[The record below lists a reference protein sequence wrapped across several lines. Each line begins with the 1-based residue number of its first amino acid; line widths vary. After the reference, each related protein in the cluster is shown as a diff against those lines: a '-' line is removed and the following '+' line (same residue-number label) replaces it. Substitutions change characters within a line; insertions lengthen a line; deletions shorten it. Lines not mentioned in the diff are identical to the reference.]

1 MEGNRNHV
9 EISKKPM
16 KHFTFQFLSIALYLI
31 VLLALPACNKASL
44 SVSMTDDLQSA
55 LDNAESG
62 DTILLQD
69 GIYKIQPKTWAI
81 QISKSNLTIRSKSG
95 NREDVVIEGLGMH
108 AQRQHGFFV
117 RGDNITIA
125 DLTIQNVRNHCVQTA
140 PGVDRLHIQ
149 NCILRNAGE
158 QIVKVPTDQKKDPAE
173 GGVIEGCLL
182 EYSAGIGPRYYIGG
196 IDVHNGKGWIVR
208 DNIFKFI
215 RSPGGQI
222 AEHAVHFWNNSVNT
236 LVEKNQI
243 ITCDRG
249 IGFGMNDKGH
259 SGGIIRDNRIYH
271 DGSPGFNDVG
281 IILESSPDTQISNNT
296 IFLKNDYPNAIEC
309 RFPATKNVRIF
320 NNKTNKKIRMRN
332 GATAL
337 LRNNETSAT
346 EGWLKGRINRTSKK
360 QNVDSE
366 NE

>member
-16 KHFTFQFLSIALYLI
+16 KHFTLQFLSIALYLI
-31 VLLALPACNKASL
+31 VLLVLPACNKTSL
-44 SVSMTDDLQSA
+44 SVSTIDDLQSA

-62 DTILLQD
+62 DTIFLQD
-69 GIYKIQPKTWAI
+69 GIYKIQPKIWAI

-108 AQRQHGFFV
+108 AQAHHGFFV
-117 RGDNITIA
+117 RGDNTTIA
-125 DLTIQNVRNHCVQTA
+125 DLTIQNVRNHCVQTT
-140 PGVDRLHIQ
+140 PGVDRLQIQ

-182 EYSAGIGPRYYIGG
+182 EYSAGTGPRYYIGG
-196 IDVHNGKGWIVR
+196 IDVHNGKDWIVR

-249 IGFGMNDKGH
+249 IGFGMGNNGH
-259 SGGIIRDNRIYH
+259 SGGIIRDNSIYH

-281 IILESSPDTQISNNT
+281 ISLESSPDTQILNNE
-296 IFLKNDYPNAIEC
+296 IYLHHDYANAIEC
-309 RFPATKNVRIF
+309 RFPASKNIF
-320 NNKTNKKIRMRN
+320 ISNNIINKAIQMRD

-337 LRNNETSAT
+337 LQNNDTSETNAKPNANSA
-346 EGWLKGRINRTSKK
+346 GK
-360 QNVDSE
+360 
-366 NE
+366 

>member
-1 MEGNRNHV
+1 MN
-9 EISKKPM
+9 
-16 KHFTFQFLSIALYLI
+16 FLSIKFLSVTLFLF
-31 VLLALPACNKASL
+31 VLLVLAACNKASF
-44 SVSMTDDLQSA
+44 SVSTMDDLQRA
-55 LDNAESG
+55 LDNAEPG
-62 DTILLQD
+62 DTIFLRD
-69 GIYKIQPKTWAI
+69 GIYKIPAKTWAI
-81 QISKSNLTIRSKSG
+81 QISKSNLTIRSGSG

-108 AQRQHGFFV
+108 AQPQHGFFV
-117 RGDNITIA
+117 WGDNTTIA

-149 NCILRNAGE
+149 NCILRDAGE
-158 QIVKVPTDQKKDPAE
+158 QIVKVSTDQKKDPAV
-173 GGVIEGCLL
+173 GGVIEKCLF

-196 IDVHNGKGWIVR
+196 VDVHNGKDWIVR

-222 AEHAVHFWNNSVNT
+222 SEHAVHFWNNSVHT

-249 IGFGMNDKGH
+249 IGFGMGDKGH
-259 SGGIIRDNRIYH
+259 SGGIIRDNSIYH

-281 IILESSPDTQISNNT
+281 IILESSPDTQISNNI

-309 RFPATKNVRIF
+309 RFSETKNVRIF
-320 NNKTNKKIRMRN
+320 NNKSNKQIRMRN

-337 LRNNETSAT
+337 LKNNETSAT
-346 EGWLKGRINRTSKK
+346 EGWLNSRINEVNEK
-360 QNVDSE
+360 QKSIVQMNKDGTAY
-366 NE
+366 